1 MAPPR
6 ISLAKHAYAH
16 RGLWGEGVPE
26 NSVAAFRA
34 ASAAGL
40 GCELDVRMTRD
51 GELVVF
57 HDATLQRMCDSPK
70 AIADINFVE
79 LRGFR
84 LPDTSRIPT
93 LREALEA
100 MNGLPTLIEVKID
113 PPNRRILPFI
123 IEYMNQSDAIATLM
137 SFDEPSV
144 WRMAQLMP
152 SRQIGQ
158 LIEPLSDLGPEGV
171 AQKAQRA
178 SDAGCAYLA
187 PHHTSLSATRHTLP
201 LITWTVRTE
210 ADLYLAR
217 KHGAAPIFEGPALE
231 GMSPALAMPPGT
243 PI

>member
-6 ISLAKHAYAH
+6 INLARYAYAH

-26 NSVAAFRA
+26 NSVPAFRA

-51 GELVVF
+51 GELIVF
-57 HDATLQRMCDSPK
+57 HDATLERMCGSPK
-70 AIADINFVE
+70 LIADINFVE

-84 LPDTSRIPT
+84 LPDKSRIPT

-113 PPNRRILPFI
+113 PPNRKILPLI
-123 IEYMNQSDAIATLM
+123 IEYMNQSSAPATLM

-144 WRMAQLMP
+144 WRMATLMP
-152 SRQIGQ
+152 DRQIGQ
-158 LIEPLSDLGPEGV
+158 LIEPLDQLGPDGV
-171 AQKAQRA
+171 AQKAKRA
-178 SDAGCAYLA
+178 RDFDCAYIA
-187 PHHTSLSATRHTLP
+187 PHHTSLGDARDGGP
-201 LITWTVRTE
+201 LVTWTVRTE
-210 ADLYLAR
+210 RDLSIAR
-217 KHGAAPIFEGPALE
+217 RYGAAPIFEGLD
-231 GMSPALAMPPGT
+231 PALAIPGGT